1 MYKSVH
7 VIVWAMLV
15 LAAITA
21 FVVSGERGELQVVSN
36 DRPTAG
42 ASGIARPHPPLDRAP
57 GQPLIT
63 PL

>member
-7 VIVWAMLV
+7 VIVWAMFV

-21 FVVSGERGELQVVSN
+21 FVVSDERGELQVVSN
-36 DRPTAG
+36 DQPTAG
-42 ASGIARPHPPLDRAP
+42 ASSIARPHPPLDRAP
-57 GQPLIT
+57 GEPLKT